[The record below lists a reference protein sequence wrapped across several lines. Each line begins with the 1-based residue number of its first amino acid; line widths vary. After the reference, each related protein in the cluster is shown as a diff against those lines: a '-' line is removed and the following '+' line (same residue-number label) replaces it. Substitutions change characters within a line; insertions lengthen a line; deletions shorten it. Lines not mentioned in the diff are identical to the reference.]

1 MSTTG
6 LRVVIADDHP
16 VYRDGL
22 AHLLNDLDG
31 IEVVGVAAN
40 GQQAIDL
47 AKEVVPDV
55 IIMDLRMPE
64 LDGIEATRRI
74 TAAHP
79 SIGVVVLTMFDE
91 DELVLAAVRAGARG
105 YLLKDADEDEIAT
118 VLRGIARGE
127 AIFGPGTAGVML
139 DHLARVVIPLA
150 QPSDY
155 PFPQLTTREREVL
168 ELLAH
173 GQNNTA
179 IAGALF
185 LSERTVRNYV
195 SLIFTKLQVDDRAH
209 AIATAR
215 DAGIAAIRQR

>member
-1 MSTTG
+1 MSAAP

-22 AHLLNDLDG
+22 AHLLDDLEG

-40 GQQAIDL
+40 GELAIEL
-47 AKEVVPDV
+47 ASELVPDI
-55 IIMDLRMPE
+55 IIMDLRMPL

-74 TAAHP
+74 TALHP
-79 SIGVVVLTMFDE
+79 SIGIVVLTMFND
-91 DELVLAAVRAGARG
+91 DELLLAAVRAGARG

-127 AIFGPGTAGVML
+127 AIFGPGTANALL
-139 DHLARVVIPLA
+139 DHLARVPTASTQSTI
-150 QPSDY
+150 Y
-155 PFPQLTTREREVL
+155 PFPQLTMRERDVL
-168 ELLAH
+168 VLLARGH
-173 GQNNTA
+173 NNTA

-195 SLIFTKLQVDDRAH
+195 SLIFTKLQVADRAN

-215 DAGIAAIRQR
+215 DAGIAATQRD

>member
-1 MSTTG
+1 MSTAP

-31 IEVVGVAAN
+31 IDVVGVAAN
-40 GQQAIDL
+40 GQQAVDVAEQL
-47 AKEVVPDV
+47 VPDI
-55 IIMDLRMPE
+55 IIMDLRMPL

-74 TAAHP
+74 TASHP
-79 SIGVVVLTMFDE
+79 SIGIVVLTMFND
-91 DELVLAAVRAGARG
+91 DELLVAAVRAGARG

-127 AIFGPGTAGVML
+127 AIFGPGTAGALL
-139 DHLARVVIPLA
+139 DHLAQAPTPFA
-150 QPSDY
+150 QSTAY
-155 PFPQLTTREREVL
+155 PFPQLTVREREVL
-168 ELLAH
+168 DLVAH
-173 GQNNTA
+173 GHNNTA
-179 IAGALF
+179 IARALF

-195 SLIFTKLQVDDRAH
+195 SLIFTKLQVADRAN

-215 DAGIAAIRQR
+215 DAGIAAAQRD

>member
-1 MSTTG
+1 MP

-47 AKEVVPDV
+47 AKEFVPDV

-79 SIGVVVLTMFDE
+79 SIGVVVLTMFDG
-91 DELVLAAVRAGARG
+91 DEMVLAAVRAGARG

-139 DHLARVVIPLA
+139 DHLARVVTPLA

-168 ELLAH
+168 ELVAH

-215 DAGIAAIRQR
+215 DAGIAATTHG

>member
-1 MSTTG
+1 MQPTVPPPPASPGGPILRAAGLTMTYPDGTTALEG
-6 LRVVIADDHP
+6 FTVDVP
-16 VYRDGL
+16 PGSVGL
-22 AHLLNDLDG
+22 AG
-31 IEVVGVAAN
+31 
-40 GQQAIDL
+40 
-47 AKEVVPDV
+47 
-55 IIMDLRMPE
+55 
-64 LDGIEATRRI
+64 
-74 TAAHP
+74 
-79 SIGVVVLTMFDE
+79 
-91 DELVLAAVRAGARG
+91 AAVRAGARG

-139 DHLARVVIPLA
+139 DHLARVVTPLA

-215 DAGIAAIRQR
+215 DAGIAAIRQG